1 MRNTYEDLFNEE
13 LKPLT
18 HEEFLQKIGEYNR
31 WVVQQV
37 TRGMNLVNAEVSI
50 TYDSQIDI
58 KEFTIRG
65 LLLPLPADKER

>member
-1 MRNTYEDLFNEE
+1 MHNTYEDLFNEE
-13 LKPLT
+13 SKPLT
-18 HEEFLQKIGEYNR
+18 HEEVLQKIGEGNR
-31 WVVQQV
+31 WIVQQV

-65 LLLPLPADKER
+65 LL

>member
-1 MRNTYEDLFNEE
+1 MRNTYENLSNEE
-13 LKPLT
+13 SELLT
-18 HEEFLQKIGEYNR
+18 HEELLRKIGENNR

-37 TRGMNLVNAEVSI
+37 TRGMNLVNTEVSI

-65 LLLPLPADKER
+65 LL

>member
-1 MRNTYEDLFNEE
+1 MRNTYENLSNEE
-13 LKPLT
+13 SEPLT
-18 HEEFLQKIGEYNR
+18 HEELLRKIGENNR

-37 TRGMNLVNAEVSI
+37 TRGMNLVNTEVSI

-65 LLLPLPADKER
+65 LL

>member
-1 MRNTYEDLFNEE
+1 MRNIYENLSNEESEPLTYEE
-13 LKPLT
+13 LLR
-18 HEEFLQKIGEYNR
+18 KIGENNR

-37 TRGMNLVNAEVSI
+37 TRGMNLVNTEVSI

-65 LLLPLPADKER
+65 LL

>member
-1 MRNTYEDLFNEE
+1 MRNTYENLSNEE
-13 LKPLT
+13 SEPLT
-18 HEEFLQKIGEYNR
+18 REELLRKIGENNR

-37 TRGMNLVNAEVSI
+37 TRGMNLVNTEVSI

-65 LLLPLPADKER
+65 LL